1 MPRSV
6 SLDVCVFSLP
16 KMSASLFTLQFH
28 QGPLGVLHLLSS
40 GGVYLFYFIFIT
52 CLLRPDLKCGPRTK
66 SNSCLLFRLLL
77 SEEGKKRHPV

>member
-28 QGPLGVLHLLSS
+28 QGPLGVLHLL
-40 GGVYLFYFIFIT
+40 GGGGYIYFI
-52 CLLRPDLKCGPRTK
+52 
-66 SNSCLLFRLLL
+66 LFL
-77 SEEGKKRHPV
+77 SHAY